1 MPINASN
8 VIKTNR
14 INLLP
19 QDEFQSSTFGRILKW
34 ALSSFRVMVIVTELI
49 VMSAFLSRFWLDA
62 KNSDL
67 NDELNVSKAQVQAYS
82 DVENEFR
89 LYQKKLSIA
98 KNLYL
103 QNKNS
108 NLIADITKLMP
119 EDLLLS
125 SIQETE
131 GDIQLKAISF
141 SERSVAQF
149 LINLGGLKSLSDV
162 TLSQV
167 ASSVDNS
174 FATTFTIDA
183 KLNNQIGGE
192 N

>member
-1 MPINASN
+1 MPIKKA
-8 VIKTNR
+8 KQ

-19 QDEFQSSTFGRILKW
+19 QDDFQSSTFGRILKW

-67 NDELNVSKAQVQAYS
+67 NEELNISKAQIVAYK
-82 DVENEFR
+82 DVETEFR
-89 LYQKKLSIA
+89 LYQKKLNIT

-103 QNKNS
+103 QTKDS
-108 NLIADITKLMP
+108 TLINEIVDNMP
-119 EDLLLS
+119 DDLVAS
-125 SIQETE
+125 SIQKNPD
-131 GDIQLKAISF
+131 DIQIKAIGF

-149 LINLGGLKSLSDV
+149 LVNLEKLKSLTDV
-162 TLSQV
+162 SLSQV

-174 FATTFTIDA
+174 FATTFTVSA
-183 KLNNQIGGE
+183 KVSGQGGSK
-192 N
+192 

>member
-1 MPINASN
+1 MPIKKA
-8 VIKTNR
+8 KQ

-19 QDEFQSSTFGRILKW
+19 QDDFQSSTFGRVLKW

-67 NDELNVSKAQVQAYS
+67 NEELNVGKAQVNAYK
-82 DVENEFR
+82 DVEQEFR
-89 LYQKKLSIA
+89 LYQKKLAIA
-98 KNLYL
+98 KSLYL
-103 QNKNS
+103 ESKNS
-108 NLIADITKLMP
+108 ILLTDIANNMP
-119 EDLLLS
+119 EDLILS
-125 SIQETE
+125 SIQKGAE
-131 GDIQLKAISF
+131 GIQIKAVGF

-149 LINLGGLKSLSDV
+149 LVNLGSLKILTDV
-162 TLSQV
+162 NLSQV

-174 FATTFTIDA
+174 FATTFTVNA
-183 KLNNQIGGE
+183 KLDQQGGT